1 MPELPQVVRER
12 LASARTT
19 SSHPDPDV
27 LTAFSERLL
36 PAGERDVVLEHLARC
51 GDCREIIALAL
62 PETESVPSPVLE
74 PRRSW
79 FGSAGLRW
87 AIVAAG
93 IVAVASVAFLEVRNH
108 QTATVAHESQ
118 NAAPA
123 LPPVNQPMPGSET
136 AVQLP
141 VTGRNFE
148 APVSSAKN
156 SGVDSI
162 AGESG
167 KALAQP
173 STSQTKSAPMMK
185 APLNGLVA
193 NHAFHGSVS
202 EGKAQQL
209 SLQKPSPDDR
219 NHSYAYSTAT
229 TGGNQ
234 RSYTVGGPINGI
246 AVSDSKTEAKLTPPP
261 VLLPSGSSAPPPA
274 SQASASAASQPTAPQ
289 QTQQSAAPSAVE
301 AIQVQSQSENIQ
313 VSAANNTLDQFSQ
326 DQQATELPQQGRVT
340 QSQQDLA
347 RASVSPPGNPG
358 YGRTRSPLWSVTSS
372 GSLQRSNDGGK
383 TWLDVNV
390 GDNPMVASMFA
401 NSVEAAKKAKSKTD
415 ASDSNN
421 DKQVAANQPAVQDP
435 NADRDANKDANK
447 KARDEKAANEQN
459 ARTRQASVIF
469 RAVSSL
475 SSEVW
480 AGGSAGVLYH
490 SPDGGVHWIRV
501 VPVTTG
507 TILTSD
513 IVAVEQ
519 PSPQFVKIATS
530 NSEVWITNDDGRTWQ
545 KQ

>member
-1 MPELPQVVRER
+1 M
-12 LASARTT
+12 
-19 SSHPDPDV
+19 
-27 LTAFSERLL
+27 
-36 PAGERDVVLEHLARC
+36 
-51 GDCREIIALAL
+51 
-62 PETESVPSPVLE
+62 
-74 PRRSW
+74 
-79 FGSAGLRW
+79 
-87 AIVAAG
+87 
-93 IVAVASVAFLEVRNH
+93 
-108 QTATVAHESQ
+108 
-118 NAAPA
+118 
-123 LPPVNQPMPGSET
+123 
-136 AVQLP
+136 
-141 VTGRNFE
+141 
-148 APVSSAKN
+148 
-156 SGVDSI
+156 
-162 AGESG
+162 
-167 KALAQP
+167 
-173 STSQTKSAPMMK
+173 
-185 APLNGLVA
+185 
-193 NHAFHGSVS
+193 
-202 EGKAQQL
+202 
-209 SLQKPSPDDR
+209 
-219 NHSYAYSTAT
+219 
-229 TGGNQ
+229 
-234 RSYTVGGPINGI
+234 
-246 AVSDSKTEAKLTPPP
+246 
-261 VLLPSGSSAPPPA
+261 
-274 SQASASAASQPTAPQ
+274 
-289 QTQQSAAPSAVE
+289 
-301 AIQVQSQSENIQ
+301 
-313 VSAANNTLDQFSQ
+313 
-326 DQQATELPQQGRVT
+326 T

-519 PSPQFVKIATS
+519 PRPQFVKIATS
-530 NSEVWITNDDGRTWQ
+530 NSEVWIAEAD
-545 KQ
+545 